1 VRYQVPPLSR
11 PLPLKIEVVDP
22 EGTRTVLEREVK
34 GGESIAVNV
43 PYVREAAVTVY
54 LGGEFVWQDRYRP

>member
-1 VRYQVPPLSR
+1 
-11 PLPLKIEVVDP
+11 VDP
-22 EGTRTVLEREVK
+22 DGTRTVLEKEVK
-34 GGESIAVNV
+34 GGEAIAVNV